1 MWKTYPIAGLVG
13 VDWKMAKVNPVQ
25 VGHPR
30 SLLAGGLG
38 VFSSLLAIG
47 WALFGYNLPATVN
60 LASIQPDNLM
70 LAQFGVAFVVLIGS
84 GLMLARY
91 TRLGGAIN
99 ILGGLATFGL
109 GVLYAR
115 SLEQA
120 ARSASLQGIPL
131 RFSQV
136 HTAPL
141 VIPVDRLVSTLLV
154 VPVFPIATLLVISGL
169 GSLAT
174 YRMHRPHHVEP
185 QPKQAVAVQAT
196 NK

>member
-1 MWKTYPIAGLVG
+1 
-13 VDWKMAKVNPVQ
+13 MAKVSQ
-25 VGHPR
+25 IRVGHPR

-131 RFSQV
+131 QFSQV
-136 HTAPL
+136 YAAPL

-174 YRMHRPHHVEP
+174 YRMHRPHLFEA
-185 QPKQAVAVQAT
+185 QPRQAVAVQAT

>member
-1 MWKTYPIAGLVG
+1 
-13 VDWKMAKVNPVQ
+13 MARVNPVR

-38 VFSSLLAIG
+38 VFASLLAVG
-47 WALFGYNLPATVN
+47 WALFGYNLSSTVN
-60 LASIQPDNLM
+60 FASGQSENLM
-70 LAQFGVAFVVLIGS
+70 LLQFSVAFIVLIGS

-99 ILGGLATFGL
+99 ILGGLATFGI

-115 SLEQA
+115 VLEQS
-120 ARSASLQGIPL
+120 ARTASLQAIPL

-136 HTAPL
+136 YTAPL
-141 VIPVDRLVSTLLV
+141 VIPVDRLVATLLV

-169 GSLAT
+169 GALAT
-174 YRMHRPHHVEP
+174 YRMHRLHPIPVST
-185 QPKQAVAVQAT
+185 QQQVSVQTT

>member
-1 MWKTYPIAGLVG
+1 
-13 VDWKMAKVNPVQ
+13 MAKVNPARVA
-25 VGHPR
+25 HPR

-47 WALFGYNLPATVN
+47 WALFAYNLPTTAN
-60 LASIQPDNLM
+60 LASNQPDNLM
-70 LAQFGVAFVVLIGS
+70 LAQFGVAFLVLIGS

-99 ILGGLATFGL
+99 ILGGMVTFGL

-115 SLEQA
+115 SLEQS
-120 ARSASLQGIPL
+120 ARAASLQGVTVH
-131 RFSQV
+131 FSQFY
-136 HTAPL
+136 TAPL
-141 VIPVDRLVSTLLV
+141 VIPVDRLVATLLV

-174 YRMHRPHHVEP
+174 YRMHRPHHFEA

>member
-1 MWKTYPIAGLVG
+1 MG
-13 VDWKMAKVNPVQ
+13 KMTKVNPIRTA
-25 VGHPR
+25 HPR
-30 SLLAGGLG
+30 SILAGGLG
-38 VFSSLLAIG
+38 IFASLLTIG
-47 WALFGYNLPATVN
+47 WALFGYNLPTSVSLPSN
-60 LASIQPDNLM
+60 QPDTLM
-70 LAQFGVAFVVLIGS
+70 LEQFGVAFVVLIGS

-99 ILGGLATFGL
+99 VLGGLTTFGI

-120 ARSASLQGIPL
+120 ARAQSLEALKLQFASGY
-131 RFSQV
+131 
-136 HTAPL
+136 TAPL
-141 VIPVDRLVSTLLV
+141 AIPVDKLVSTLLI

-174 YRMHRPHHVEP
+174 YRMHRPHHNEP
-185 QPKQAVAVQAT
+185 LTKPAPALAT

>member
-1 MWKTYPIAGLVG
+1 
-13 VDWKMAKVNPVQ
+13 
-25 VGHPR
+25 
-30 SLLAGGLG
+30 
-38 VFSSLLAIG
+38 
-47 WALFGYNLPATVN
+47 
-60 LASIQPDNLM
+60 M

-136 HTAPL
+136 YTAPL

-154 VPVFPIATLLVISGL
+154 IPVFPIATLLVISGL

-174 YRMHRPHHVEP
+174 YRMHRPRRFEP

>member
-1 MWKTYPIAGLVG
+1 
-13 VDWKMAKVNPVQ
+13 MAQVNTMRV
-25 VGHPR
+25 VHPR

-47 WALFGYNLPATVN
+47 WALFGYNLPT
-60 LASIQPDNLM
+60 SINVSSSQPDNLM
-70 LAQFGVAFVVLIGS
+70 LAQFGIAFIVLVGS

-99 ILGGLATFGL
+99 ILGGLATFGI

-115 SLEQA
+115 SVEQA
-120 ARSASLQGIPL
+120 ARAQSLQAIPL
-131 RFSQV
+131 QLSQLY
-136 HTAPL
+136 TAPL
-141 VIPVDRLVSTLLV
+141 VIPVDRVVTTLLV
-154 VPVFPIATLLVISGL
+154 IPVFPVATLLVISGL

-174 YRMHRPHHVEP
+174 YRMHRPHQTASP
-185 QPKQAVAVQAT
+185 QRQVSVQTT

>member
-1 MWKTYPIAGLVG
+1 
-13 VDWKMAKVNPVQ
+13 MAKVNPIR

-38 VFSSLLAIG
+38 VFSSFLAIG

-70 LAQFGVAFVVLIGS
+70 LAQFVVAFVVLIGS

-109 GVLYAR
+109 GVFYAR

-120 ARSASLQGIPL
+120 ARSASLQAIPL
-131 RFSQV
+131 HFSEV
-136 HTAPL
+136 YTAPL

-174 YRMHRPHHVEP
+174 YRMHRPRHVEP
-185 QPKQAVAVQAT
+185 QPKQVVAIQAT

>member
-1 MWKTYPIAGLVG
+1 
-13 VDWKMAKVNPVQ
+13 MAKVNPIR

-47 WALFGYNLPATVN
+47 WALFGYNLPTTVSV
-60 LASIQPDNLM
+60 ASSQPDNLM

-99 ILGGLATFGL
+99 IPGGLATFGI

-115 SLEQA
+115 SLEQS
-120 ARSASLQGIPL
+120 ARAASLPGVTVH
-131 RFSQV
+131 FSQFY
-136 HTAPL
+136 TAPL
-141 VIPVDRLVSTLLV
+141 VIPVDRLVATLLI

-174 YRMHRPHHVEP
+174 YRMHRPHPVAIPP
-185 QPKQAVAVQAT
+185 QQQVSVQRS

>member
-1 MWKTYPIAGLVG
+1 MTIGNTQKIA
-13 VDWKMAKVNPVQ
+13 
-25 VGHPR
+25 HPR

-47 WALFGYNLPATVN
+47 WALFGYNLPTASN
-60 LASIQPDNLM
+60 LSSTQPDNLM
-70 LAQFGVAFVVLIGS
+70 LAQFGVAFIVLIGS

-99 ILGGLATFGL
+99 ILGGLATFGI

-115 SLEQA
+115 SVEQA
-120 ARSASLQGIPL
+120 VRAQNLQALSI
-131 RFSQV
+131 RFSQFY
-136 HTAPL
+136 TAPL
-141 VIPVDRLVSTLLV
+141 VIPVDQLVAKLLL
-154 VPVFPIATLLVISGL
+154 VPVFPIAILLVISGL

-174 YRMHRPHHVEP
+174 YRSHRPHPVGARA
-185 QPKQAVAVQAT
+185 KQSIAAPAA

>member
-1 MWKTYPIAGLVG
+1 
-13 VDWKMAKVNPVQ
+13 MAKVNPAR

-38 VFSSLLAIG
+38 VFASLLAIG
-47 WALFGYNLPATVN
+47 WALFGYNLPATVS
-60 LASIQPDNLM
+60 LASGQPDNFM

-99 ILGGLATFGL
+99 ILGGLATFGI

-120 ARSASLQGIPL
+120 ARSASLQGITL
-131 RFSQV
+131 HFSQV
-136 HTAPL
+136 YTAPL

-154 VPVFPIATLLVISGL
+154 VPVFPVATLLVISGL

-174 YRMHRPHHVEP
+174 YRMHRPHPTEP
-185 QPKQAVAVQAT
+185 KTAQAVTVQAT

>member
-1 MWKTYPIAGLVG
+1 
-13 VDWKMAKVNPVQ
+13 MAKVNPAR

-47 WALFGYNLPATVN
+47 WALFGYSLPTASNLG
-60 LASIQPDNLM
+60 SSQPDNLM

-91 TRLGGAIN
+91 SRLGGTIN
-99 ILGGLATFGL
+99 ILGGLATFSIGL
-109 GVLYAR
+109 LYAR

-120 ARSASLQGIPL
+120 ARTASLQGL
-131 RFSQV
+131 SLHFSQFY
-136 HTAPL
+136 TAPL
-141 VIPVDRLVSTLLV
+141 VVPVDRLVSTLLI

-174 YRMHRPHHVEP
+174 YRGHRPHYSEP
-185 QPKQAVAVQAT
+185 QASQAVTVQAT
-196 NK
+196 GK

>member
-1 MWKTYPIAGLVG
+1 
-13 VDWKMAKVNPVQ
+13 MAKVSQ
-25 VGHPR
+25 MRVGHPR

-99 ILGGLATFGL
+99 ILGGLATFGI

-115 SLEQA
+115 SLEQS
-120 ARSASLQGIPL
+120 ARTASLQAIPL

-136 HTAPL
+136 YTTPL
-141 VIPVDRLVSTLLV
+141 VIPVDRMVATFLV
-154 VPVFPIATLLVISGL
+154 VPVFPIATFLVISGL
-169 GSLAT
+169 GALAT
-174 YRMHRPHHVEP
+174 YRMHRPHPIPVSP
-185 QPKQAVAVQAT
+185 QQQVSVQTT

>member
-1 MWKTYPIAGLVG
+1 
-13 VDWKMAKVNPVQ
+13 MAKVNPARVA
-25 VGHPR
+25 HPR

-47 WALFGYNLPATVN
+47 WALFGYNLPTTFN
-60 LASIQPDNLM
+60 LASSQPDNLM
-70 LAQFGVAFVVLIGS
+70 LAQFGVAFIVLIGS

-99 ILGGLATFGL
+99 ILGGLTTFGI

-120 ARSASLQGIPL
+120 ARAASLQGL
-131 RFSQV
+131 SLHFSQV
-136 HTAPL
+136 YTAPL

-174 YRMHRPHHVEP
+174 HRMHRPHP
-185 QPKQAVAVQAT
+185 IALPAQQQIPVQTT

>member
-1 MWKTYPIAGLVG
+1 
-13 VDWKMAKVNPVQ
+13 MAKVNPVRG
-25 VGHPR
+25 GHPR

-38 VFSSLLAIG
+38 VFASLLAIG
-47 WALFGYNLPATVN
+47 WALFGYNLSSTVN
-60 LASIQPDNLM
+60 FASGQSENLM
-70 LAQFGVAFVVLIGS
+70 LLELSMAFTVLIGS
-84 GLMLARY
+84 GLMLARF

-109 GVLYAR
+109 GVLFAR

-131 RFSQV
+131 HFSQV
-136 HTAPL
+136 YTAPL

-174 YRMHRPHHVEP
+174 YRMHRPHRVEP
-185 QPKQAVAVQAT
+185 QPKQAVAVQTT

>member
-1 MWKTYPIAGLVG
+1 
-13 VDWKMAKVNPVQ
+13 MAKVNPVRIA
-25 VGHPR
+25 HPR

-38 VFSSLLAIG
+38 VLSSLLATG
-47 WALFGYNLPATVN
+47 WALFGYSLPTASN
-60 LASIQPDNLM
+60 LASSQPDNLM

-91 TRLGGAIN
+91 ARLGGVIN
-99 ILGGLATFGL
+99 ILGGLTTFGI

-120 ARSASLQGIPL
+120 ARAASLQGL
-131 RFSQV
+131 SLHFSQFY
-136 HTAPL
+136 TAPL
-141 VIPVDRLVSTLLV
+141 VIPVDRLVATLLV

-169 GSLAT
+169 GALAT
-174 YRMHRPHHVEP
+174 HRMHRPHSIALATQQQVS
-185 QPKQAVAVQAT
+185 VQTA

>member
-1 MWKTYPIAGLVG
+1 
-13 VDWKMAKVNPVQ
+13 MAKLDPVR

-38 VFSSLLAIG
+38 VLSSLLAIG
-47 WALFGYNLPATVN
+47 WALFGYNLPTASD
-60 LASIQPDNLM
+60 LASTQPDNLM

-99 ILGGLATFGL
+99 VLGGLTTFGI

-120 ARSASLQGIPL
+120 ARAASLQGL
-131 RFSQV
+131 SLHFSQFY
-136 HTAPL
+136 TAPL
-141 VIPVDRLVSTLLV
+141 VIPVDHLVATLLV
-154 VPVFPIATLLVISGL
+154 LPIFPIATLLVISGL
-169 GSLAT
+169 GSRAT
-174 YRMHRPHHVEP
+174 YCMHRPHHIDP
-185 QPKQAVAVQAT
+185 QAQQAVTVRAT

>member
-1 MWKTYPIAGLVG
+1 MTKTNTLQG
-13 VDWKMAKVNPVQ
+13 M
-25 VGHPR
+25 HPR

-47 WALFGYNLPATVN
+47 WALFGYNLPSSVN
-60 LASIQPDNLM
+60 LPPNQPDTLM
-70 LAQFGVAFVVLIGS
+70 LAQFGVAFVMLIGS

-99 ILGGLATFGL
+99 VLGGLTTFGI

-120 ARSASLQGIPL
+120 ARAQSLQGL
-131 RFSQV
+131 TLHFSSGY
-136 HTAPL
+136 TAPL
-141 VIPVDRLVSTLLV
+141 VIPVDRLVSTLLI
-154 VPVFPIATLLVISGL
+154 VPVFPIAILLVISGL

-174 YRMHRPHHVEP
+174 YRMHRPHRIEEP
-185 QPKQAVAVQAT
+185 AKPVPVGT
-196 NK
+196 INK

>member
-1 MWKTYPIAGLVG
+1 MTKT
-13 VDWKMAKVNPVQ
+13 NNVQ
-25 VGHPR
+25 VTHPR

-47 WALFGYNLPATVN
+47 WALFGYNLPSSVN
-60 LASIQPDNLM
+60 LPPNQPDALM
-70 LAQFGVAFVVLIGS
+70 LAQFGVAFIMLVGS

-99 ILGGLATFGL
+99 VLGGLTTFGI
-109 GVLYAR
+109 GILYAR

-120 ARSASLQGIPL
+120 ARAQSLQGL
-131 RFSQV
+131 TFHFASGY
-136 HTAPL
+136 TAPL

-154 VPVFPIATLLVISGL
+154 VPVFPIAILLVISGL

-174 YRMHRPHHVEP
+174 YRMHRPRHLE
-185 QPKQAVAVQAT
+185 VAVKPVSVGT
-196 NK
+196 SNK